1 MENNKVTIEI
11 NGENFS
17 FPPGTNILKACNESG
32 FPVPHFCYHPC
43 LPVSGN
49 CRMCMVELEMNER
62 SKVDVACVSTVSEGL
77 KVRTDTPAVLKAR
90 RASLEFL
97 LLNHPLDCPYCD
109 CAGECKLQD
118 YYEEY
123 GNPEY
128 SRYIEEKNHKT
139 KRQSIGRNLRLD
151 AERCVLCTRCI
162 RFFENVVGKKELG
175 VRNRG
180 ARSEIHALAETGV
193 DNDYT
198 GNVVD
203 TCPVGALT
211 DDSFRFQRRTWY
223 LQSVPTICTGC
234 SRGCNIEL
242 QFDLE
247 HDYKQ
252 EGKRVQRIKPRYNED
267 VNGSWICDSGR
278 YGFSA
283 IDENRLQKA
292 LLNREG
298 QSEQITSDEAV
309 NEAAKLISRFLD
321 KNDNSSLGVL
331 ASPDETNEGLVAL
344 KQLFK
349 EGLQLPNIDYRLAGE
364 PTGEDDQLLKRA
376 DLHPN
381 SRGCADLK
389 LEPKFPA
396 GTLAEQ
402 IENGTVTGLVAL
414 RHNLPSLLDATL
426 LEKLKLLIVLET
438 HSVEWSRQPDLLI
451 PLAVYAEQA
460 GSFTNCD
467 GITQQINAAFAAP
480 GDAGTTL
487 EIMYRLAGK
496 LSLKGVPADL
506 EQARRLMS
514 SINADFATITGPV
527 ACPSDQI
534 SKAASIRGTQHV

>member
-1 MENNKVTIEI
+1 MENKKVTIEI

-17 FPPGTNILKACNESG
+17 FPPGTNILQACNKSG

-43 LPVSGN
+43 LSISGN

-62 SKVDVACVSTVSEGL
+62 SKVDVACVNTVAEGL

-128 SRYIEEKNHKT
+128 SRFVEEKIHKT

-151 AERCVLCTRCI
+151 AERCVLCTRCV
-162 RFFENVVGKKELG
+162 RFFEEVVGKKELG
-175 VRNRG
+175 VLHRG
-180 ARSEIHALAETGV
+180 SHSEIHALAETGV

-203 TCPVGALT
+203 ICPVGALT
-211 DDSFRFQRRTWY
+211 DNNFRFQRRTWY
-223 LQSVPTICTGC
+223 LQSVPTICAGC
-234 SRGCNIEL
+234 ARGCNIEL

-247 HDYKQ
+247 HDYKR
-252 EGKRVQRIKPRYNED
+252 EGKRVQRIKPRYNEQI
-267 VNGSWICDSGR
+267 NSFWICDSGR
-278 YGFSA
+278 YGYDSV
-283 IDENRLQKA
+283 DENRLQQA
-292 LLNREG
+292 VLNRDGEL
-298 QSEQITSDEAV
+298 EQIDSQEAIS
-309 NEAAKLISRFLD
+309 EAARLISRFLE
-321 KNDNSSLGVL
+321 KNDNSNLTVL

-349 EGLQLPNIDYRLAGE
+349 EGLQLPNIDYRVAGE

-381 SRGCADLK
+381 SHGCADMK

-396 GTLAEQ
+396 GSLAEQ
-402 IENGTVTGLVAL
+402 IENGSVTGLIAL
-414 RHNLPSLLDATL
+414 RHNLPSLLDSSL

-438 HSVEWSRQPDLLI
+438 HDIKWSRQPDLLL
-451 PLAVYAEQA
+451 PLAVYAEQS

-467 GITQQINAAFAAP
+467 GITQQINAAFAPMGQA
-480 GDAGTTL
+480 AATL
-487 EIMYRLAGK
+487 DIMHQLAGK
-496 LSLKGVPADL
+496 LNVKGVPANL
-506 EQARRLMS
+506 EQARKLMS
-514 SINADFATITGPV
+514 SINTDFANITGPV
-527 ACPSDQI
+527 AEPSSQI
-534 SKAASIRGTQHV
+534 SKEANMRGKAHV

>member
-17 FPPGTNILKACNESG
+17 FPPGTNILQACNESG

-49 CRMCMVELEMNER
+49 CRMCMVELEVNER
-62 SKVDVACVSTVSEGL
+62 SKVDVACVNTVAEGL

-151 AERCVLCTRCI
+151 AERCVLCTRCV
-162 RFFENVVGKKELG
+162 RFFEEVVGKKELG

-211 DDSFRFQRRTWY
+211 DNSFRFQRRTWY
-223 LQSVPTICTGC
+223 LQSVPTICPDC
-234 SRGCNIEL
+234 ARGCNIEL

-252 EGKRVQRIKPRYNED
+252 EGKRVQRIKPRYNES
-267 VNGSWICDSGR
+267 VNRAWICDSGR
-278 YGFSA
+278 YGFA
-283 IDENRLQKA
+283 GIDENRLQQA
-292 LLNREG
+292 FLNREG
-298 QSEQITSDEAV
+298 VIEQIGSVEAI
-309 NEAAKLISRFLD
+309 NEAARLINSFLE
-321 KNDNSSLGVL
+321 KNDNNSLAVL
-331 ASPDETNEGLVAL
+331 ASPDETNEGLLAL
-344 KQLFK
+344 KQLFR
-349 EGLQLPNIDYRLAGE
+349 EGLQLSNIDYRLAGE

-396 GTLAEQ
+396 GSLAEQ
-402 IENGTVTGLVAL
+402 IESGAVTGLIAL
-414 RHNLPSLLDATL
+414 RHNLPSLLNTTL

-438 HSVEWSRQPDLLI
+438 HSVEWSRQPDLLL
-451 PLAVYAEQA
+451 PLAVYAEQS

-467 GITQQINAAFAAP
+467 GITQQINSAFTPLGEARP
-480 GDAGTTL
+480 TL
-487 EIMYRLAGK
+487 ELMHKLAEK
-496 LSLKGVPADL
+496 LKVKGVPANL
-506 EQARRLMS
+506 EQARKLMS
-514 SINADFATITGPV
+514 SISADFATITGPV
-527 ACPSDQI
+527 AGPSREV
-534 SKAASIRGTQHV
+534 SKAASIRGKEHV